1 MKALIQRVSYASV
14 SVDNE
19 VIGKIESGILLFL
32 GVEKEDTEAIADKL
46 LKKVLGYRVFP
57 DQNDRMNLDLVQA
70 SGGLLV
76 VSQFTLVA
84 DTDKGLRPGFSQA
97 APADQG
103 EYLYNYF
110 VEKAKADHPMVATG
124 KYGADMQV
132 ELLND
137 GPATF
142 LLEI

>member
-14 SVDNE
+14 SVDNN

-32 GVEKEDTEAIADKL
+32 GVEKEDTEATVDKL
-46 LKKVLGYRVFP
+46 LKKVLGYRIFP
-57 DQNDRMNLDLVQA
+57 DQNDRMNLNLVQVK
-70 SGGLLV
+70 GGLLI

-97 APADQG
+97 APADRG

-110 VEKAKADHPMVATG
+110 VGKAKADHPVVATG
-124 KYGADMQV
+124 QYGADMQV